1 MKRLHTIQ
9 RVFRVFHYGAEL
21 EEQLA
26 AGGTA
31 GKRR

>member
-9 RVFRVFHYGAEL
+9 RVFRVFHYGEEL

-26 AGGTA
+26 KEGES
-31 GKRR
+31 R